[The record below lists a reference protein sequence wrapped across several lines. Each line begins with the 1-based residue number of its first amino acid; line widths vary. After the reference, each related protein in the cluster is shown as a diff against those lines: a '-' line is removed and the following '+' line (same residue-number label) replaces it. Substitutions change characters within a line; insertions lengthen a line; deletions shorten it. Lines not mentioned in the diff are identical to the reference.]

1 MPRALCSRFACAR
14 VAGYGE
20 TGASARPAGGVPAP
34 ATNRWRRSPTPRW
47 RGRAA
52 AGSLRGRSLTAKDAS
67 LGDLGGDTPSR
78 MARQGGITGYH
89 CGKGHSAAFRSQR
102 RESGSYPR
110 RRHCGINHSSRSP
123 HFEAR
128 AHRPMCHR
136 SQFAATIAP
145 PRRCSRFNS
154 AVIKN
159 VLRAPCLA
167 GSRPSGALCQAHCV
181 RRTGSRTVL
190 GAHWLGRTDLRGR
203 SLKDAT
209 RAGDVAGDGGLGVM
223 VTDWSLVIPR
233 KFWPAPSPAPARVGF
248 SRQPYD
254 TASPYDTAA
263 QPEAAVERARQ
274 GVRYGRSGGG
284 EGTCT

>member
-181 RRTGSRTVL
+181 RRTVL

-223 VTDWSLVIPR
+223 VTDRSLVIPR

-248 SRQPYD
+248 SRQSYD